1 VFCQVLSYQ
10 YHVGLRAFARLTGLV
25 PLLVLPVSC
34 LCSSY
39 RFRASLLVHRV
50 MSHASLIRAD
60 STHLCTFPY
69 HLRHSRC
76 PPHFPFFVCSFCA
89 LSCLA
94 MSLNNFHF
102 TNLSIIVILEEPV
115 TRVLG
120 SGIGRRS
127 GVGRVASAIEMIA
140 LPPSIIW
147 PNLLLNTSVATCTV
161 VRGEACEG
169 IFTLGGV
176 HMSITQCFPVD
187 YITILHVCF
196 CLLNVINKICLFL
209 LTKCHK

>member
-1 VFCQVLSYQ
+1 MIDASGLTTVCYTITCFLGMFAEYLVINIMLCRLCFVKYLVININ
-10 YHVGLRAFARLTGLV
+10 VGLRAFARLTGLV

-127 GVGRVASAIEMIA
+127 GVGHVASAIEMIA
-140 LPPSIIW
+140 LGGH
-147 PNLLLNTSVATCTV
+147 
-161 VRGEACEG
+161 VRA
-169 IFTLGGV
+169 
-176 HMSITQCFPVD
+176 
-187 YITILHVCF
+187 
-196 CLLNVINKICLFL
+196 
-209 LTKCHK
+209 